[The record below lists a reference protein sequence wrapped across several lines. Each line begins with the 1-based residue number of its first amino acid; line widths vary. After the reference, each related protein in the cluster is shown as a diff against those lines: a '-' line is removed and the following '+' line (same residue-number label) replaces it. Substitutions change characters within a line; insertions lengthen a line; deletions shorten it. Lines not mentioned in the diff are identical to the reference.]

1 MAAYRRV
8 YDSCRLQADCRE
20 PGPAAEPYAR
30 QSSTTGS
37 TFTFFYL
44 CRRSSVSSLLSVGV
58 LRAVWQFL
66 SSCDYV
72 VYTPGGGR
80 APECGSH
87 DQLMEMTG
95 GDYAT
100 VITSTLQQQQQ
111 QQQRRQRRDKR
122 ATAMPSA
129 GRRPHLT
136 AIRTVLFSSVL

>member
-1 MAAYRRV
+1 M
-8 YDSCRLQADCRE
+8 
-20 PGPAAEPYAR
+20 
-30 QSSTTGS
+30 
-37 TFTFFYL
+37 
-44 CRRSSVSSLLSVGV
+44 SVGV

-111 QQQRRQRRDKR
+111 QQQQRRRQRRDKR

-136 AIRTVLFSSVL
+136 AIRTVLFCSVLFFSRVLAAPWTQFLHPSVPSVL